1 MNNCSFNCANSLEH
15 YTFDLYGYVPRRL
28 TYKLIY
34 SFFFPVSEALPVT
47 KTMSIQLAKT
57 ATSPSPSLIT
67 EWLTSSPSDSS
78 VSQPAR
84 STAQQAT
91 QSQLSLSSV
100 DQLVVTSSTVPSPS
114 PSPSSPS
121 RVLQSDIFTSLTKP
135 ASASPS
141 PSPSLSVHPPDFTS
155 LATLSANPS
164 PPLRVGQSISI
175 IFSPSAGGNPSS
187 SFSRSSPMF
196 TSFSPSVSQKYE
208 GRVFHH

>member
-34 SFFFPVSEALPVT
+34 SFFSPVSEALPVT

-100 DQLVVTSSTVPSPS
+100 DQLVVS

-121 RVLQSDIFTSLTKP
+121 RVLQSDIFTSSTKP

-141 PSPSLSVHPPDFTS
+141 PSPSLSVHPPDFTR

-175 IFSPSAGGNPSS
+175 IFSPSTGGNPSS

-208 GRVFHH
+208 GRVIHH